1 MFKFRALL
9 WALGLLMRKSARKNP
24 DFRKQLEGKDFAFQ
38 LQTVDGKIVR
48 HYKIADNK
56 IVSKR
61 RAHKD
66 PAFTI
71 SFKDAETG
79 LRIMT
84 SKDKNAFM
92 GGIQTKEVV
101 ISGDLSLVMWFQSIS
116 KYLKPSKKKKIKK

>member
-24 DFRKQLEGKDFAFQ
+24 DFRQQLEGKDFAFQ

-48 HYKIADNK
+48 HYKIADQK

-61 RAHKD
+61 RAHSD

-71 SFKDAETG
+71 FKADG
-79 LRIMT
+79 KSRI
-84 SKDKNAFM
+84 
-92 GGIQTKEVV
+92 
-101 ISGDLSLVMWFQSIS
+101 
-116 KYLKPSKKKKIKK
+116 